1 MNSKTTNHEDE
12 MGSVIRMIDNSR
24 MSNSSA
30 VIDFSF
36 TNIHTNGKIAKLLA
50 YLTAVKMKGED

>member
-12 MGSVIRMIDNSR
+12 MGSVIRMIDNTR
-24 MSNSSA
+24 ISNSRV

-36 TNIHTNGKIAKLLA
+36 TNIHKNGEITELLA
-50 YLTAVKMKGED
+50 YLTALKMKGED